1 MHMRGSMGMARV
13 KHAPGLLH
21 EPAEASKLPKQSHP
35 SSGLADQLHA
45 VLQPARGRPIM
56 FSFQT

>member
-21 EPAEASKLPKQSHP
+21 EPAEASKLPKQSRP
-35 SSGLADQLHA
+35 ATCSAAAGL
-45 VLQPARGRPIM
+45 REPIM